1 MGNENGMFQDTRE
14 KSTRKLLKL
23 ALFTGKSIHVRE
35 GVQKVTSEFTKES
48 MKSKKDSKHGV
59 SGQSELVSIL
69 IEYLT
74 TEFKLKQ
81 ADATELVRGI
91 RPFPLSFPTPAP

>member
-35 GVQKVTSEFTKES
+35 GVQKVTS
-48 MKSKKDSKHGV
+48 
-59 SGQSELVSIL
+59 
-69 IEYLT
+69 
-74 TEFKLKQ
+74 
-81 ADATELVRGI
+81 
-91 RPFPLSFPTPAP
+91 